1 MDMSRILATDL
12 QGGIGASFDAANNRM
27 VVAEFGGIIS
37 SVALTMGG
45 GRMVLGSV
53 YLELEDLALTNN
65 GMTAYVTERGGDILK
80 VDLQAADRTS
90 ASIVTSGLMEPHQ
103 LMLFEAEGIAWLIEN
118 NILGRLLEIDLTTG
132 GQRVLRRASNMPL
145 G

>member
-1 MDMSRILATDL
+1 
-12 QGGIGASFDAANNRM
+12 M